1 MFMIRTSRP
10 AAVPLSDW
18 MLRKTCSAGSFSR
31 PAIRSA
37 IAVATRSL
45 NSWFGFCSKAARGA
59 VGVASGATE
68 VGVFAGSAEAAAVR
82 GGGALPLH
90 PSRSA
95 RPETRASLISASFLF
110 VELQADPRRHDHVEL
125 ASTPRFS
132 LERADLG
139 RDPPILL
146 VQRLEVGDGDA
157 EARVVGPRAVVIPDE
172 VEGNAVAP
180 DPRHLR
186 ALPDDGEAQVLR
198 VEGERRGQ
206 AVAGRN
212 HRSHRA
218 ERRFHRNLPEG
229 GVRRERL
236 QEKRAV
242 RGAAPLPGARG
253 IVNALPIRLEPPDRL
268 LQAASPGLWL
278 LRFG

>member
-18 MLRKTCSAGSFSR
+18 LLRKTCTAGSFSR

-45 NSWFGFCSKAARGA
+45 NSWFGFWSKAARGA
-59 VGVASGATE
+59 TGAATCASGATE
-68 VGVFAGSAEAAAVR
+68 VGVVAGAAEAAAVR

-95 RPETRASLISASFLF
+95 RPETRASLISASFFF
-110 VELQADPRRHDHVEL
+110 VELQTDPRRHDHVEL

-157 EARVVGPRAVVIPDE
+157 EARIVGPRAVVVPDE

-186 ALPDDGEAQVLR
+186 A
-198 VEGERRGQ
+198 
-206 AVAGRN
+206 
-212 HRSHRA
+212 
-218 ERRFHRNLPEG
+218 
-229 GVRRERL
+229 
-236 QEKRAV
+236 
-242 RGAAPLPGARG
+242 
-253 IVNALPIRLEPPDRL
+253 
-268 LQAASPGLWL
+268 
-278 LRFG
+278 